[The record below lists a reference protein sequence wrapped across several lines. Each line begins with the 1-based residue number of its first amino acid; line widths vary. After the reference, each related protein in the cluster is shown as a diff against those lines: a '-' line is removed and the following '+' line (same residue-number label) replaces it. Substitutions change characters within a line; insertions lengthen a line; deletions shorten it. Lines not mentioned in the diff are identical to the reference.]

1 MRLARRRMVSLAPAL
16 AATTALACVS
26 LAGALALGTACSSP
40 PAPPPAEVADGARG
54 VFSPEADLGAEGAF
68 WDLPYPSDL
77 RLTAAGAP
85 DLARFPNP
93 ALAII
98 DEFKKLAEGRKG
110 FPVVPVAYFR
120 FDAPLGERK
129 ETDAFAATK
138 DSPLLLVDVDE
149 KSPDRGKLYPVIAG
163 APAPDGYVP
172 EHLLTLAPRPGVV
185 LAPTTKYA
193 FVVRRAFTDAAGRR
207 VSPAKA
213 FEPVL
218 RGEAAA
224 GARGEALRGLYAP
237 LLATLDT
244 LGVARADVAA
254 ATVFTTG
261 DVVAASAEL
270 AKRVSERFPVAT
282 TSFTHEALPSLQNA
296 PFCHVTAKIELPQFQ
311 RGKAPFDVEGLFE
324 PEADGVPK
332 KQRDESVS
340 VSFSIPK
347 TVMPP
352 GGYPLVL
359 YFHGSGGVAREFI
372 DGIVKGD
379 PPDERPAATLAP
391 LGFAMAGSSL
401 PISPDRVP
409 GAKAFDY
416 VNLNNLPAVRDTFRQ
431 GMLESRLLIDA
442 LAKTE
447 IPKSVLDGCPGAS
460 LPAGATA
467 YKLDLSRLSV
477 QGQSMGGMYTNL
489 VSATEPRIQAA
500 VPTGAGGFWTY
511 FVLRLT
517 VIPNAYNLIR
527 LLIGTREQVTFMH
540 PALHLIETALEVMD
554 PLVSTP
560 RLGRR
565 PLPGHPTR
573 SVYEP
578 VGRED
583 SYFNTDIFDA
593 MALGYGH
600 PRAGDEVWPSMR
612 AGQALV
618 GLDKPVAYPV
628 KQNLTSAD
636 GKAFTGVV
644 AQYDNKNAEGTFDGH
659 AIYRRLEAVRYQYAC
674 FHSTFQK
681 TGVAVVPAPAPLGA
695 PCPQ

>member
-1 MRLARRRMVSLAPAL
+1 MVSFAPAL
-16 AATTALACVS
+16 SALSALACVS
-26 LAGALALGTACSSP
+26 LAGVLPFATACSST
-40 PAPPPAEVADGARG
+40 PAPPPAEVADGARA
-54 VFSPEADLGAEGAF
+54 VFSPDVDLAAEGAF

-85 DLARFPNP
+85 DLKSFPNP
-93 ALAII
+93 ALGII
-98 DEFKKLAEGRKG
+98 DEFKKLVEARRG
-110 FPVVPVAYFR
+110 FPVLPVAYFR
-120 FDAPLGERK
+120 FEAPLGERK
-129 ETDAFAATK
+129 ETDAIAATK
-138 DSPLLLVDVDE
+138 DSPVLLVDVDE
-149 KSPDRGKLYPVIAG
+149 KSRDRGKLYPLVAG
-163 APAPDGYVP
+163 APTPDAYVP

-185 LAPTTKYA
+185 LAPGTKYA
-193 FVVRRAFTDAAGRR
+193 FVVRRSLTDAAGRK

-213 FEPVL
+213 FEPIL
-218 RGEAAA
+218 RGEAPA

-237 LLATLDT
+237 LLSTLDT
-244 LGVARADVAA
+244 LGVARTDVAA

-261 DVVAASAEL
+261 DVVADTAEL

-282 TSFTHEALPSLQNA
+282 ASFTHEVLPSLQNA
-296 PFCHVTAKIELPQFQ
+296 PFCHVTAKIDLPQFQ
-311 RGKAPFDVEGLFE
+311 RGKAPFDSEGLFE
-324 PEADGVPK
+324 LGSDGVPK
-332 KQRDESVS
+332 KQRDESIS

-347 TVMPP
+347 TAMPP
-352 GGYPLVL
+352 AGYPLVV
-359 YFHGSGGVAREFI
+359 YFHGSGGVARELV

-379 PPDERPAATLAP
+379 PPDERPAATLAA
-391 LGFAMAGSSL
+391 LGFAVAGSSL

-431 GMLESRLLIDA
+431 GMLESRMLIDA

-447 IPKSVLDGCPGAS
+447 IPKSVLDGCAGAS

-477 QGQSMGGMYTNL
+477 QGQSMGGMYANL
-489 VSATEPRIQAA
+489 VSAIEPRIQAV

-573 SVYEP
+573 AVYQP

-583 SYFNTDIFDA
+583 SYFNADIFDA
-593 MALGYGH
+593 MTLGYGH
-600 PRAGDEVWPSMR
+600 PRAGDEIWPSMR

-618 GLDKPVAYPV
+618 GLDQPVSYPV
-628 KQNLTSAD
+628 KQNLTSAE
-636 GKAFTGVV
+636 GKPFTGIV
-644 AQYDNKNAEGTFDGH
+644 AQYDNRNAQGTFDGH
-659 AIYRRLEAVRYQYAC
+659 GIYRRLEAVRYQYAC

-681 TGVAVVPAPAPLGA
+681 TGIAVVPAPAALGS